1 MARAASESKPQSPD
15 KRFDRDDDNEKDKPT
30 DLPKEAWPAILKRTL
45 KQFSE
50 DQLTT
55 WAAALTYFGVLSLF
69 PMILAL
75 VSVLGVIGP
84 SATQPLLDQLGTV
97 APGPAKDI
105 LTNVLTSLEQNQG
118 GSTVALIIGLV
129 LAIWSASGYISAF
142 MDASNNVWDVPE
154 GRPIWK
160 KIPVRLGVTIV
171 MLILLTITS
180 LAIVFTGFVAQEI
193 GNIIGLGDQFVEV
206 WNIAK
211 WPVLL
216 VIVSFMVS
224 LLYWACPN
232 VKQPG
237 FPWFSPGGF
246 LAVILWIAASALF
259 AFYVGNFG
267 SYNKTYGSLGG
278 VIVFLTWLWITN
290 IIILLGAE
298 SELRDGAQQGHPG
311 RAPSGQRPYLPLRD
325 GAQGQGLAERA
336 VGADR
341 PALAQVADQ
350 VPVHD
355 GLVGAAGLRI
365 GAAEGEV
372 DRATDLLVKQDVGA
386 PRLPRSARGVGD
398 RPGAGGARA
407 RAVSP
412 PARTSSRA
420 RPMLLRSNWSVLPE
434 PATAMFESTPGL
446 VARTRT

>member
-1 MARAASESKPQSPD
+1 MARAASESKPQSSD
-15 KRFDRDDDNEKDKPT
+15 KRFDRDDDNDKDKPT
-30 DLPKEAWPAILKRTL
+30 DLPKEAWPAILKRTF

-171 MLILLTITS
+171 MLVLLTITS
-180 LAIVFTGFVAQEI
+180 LAIVFTGPVAQEI
-193 GNIIGLGDQFVEV
+193 GNLIGLGDQFVDV

-216 VIVSFMVS
+216 LIVSFMLS

-237 FPWFSPGGF
+237 FPWVTPGGL
-246 LAVILWIAASALF
+246 LAVILWLAASALF
-259 AFYVGNFG
+259 AFYVANFS

-278 VIVFLTWLWITN
+278 VIVFLTWLWISN

-298 SELRDGAQQGHPG
+298 FNSEMERSKAIQEGHP
-311 RAPSGQRPYLPLRD
+311 PDKEPYLPLRD
-325 GAQGQGLAERA
+325 
-336 VGADR
+336 
-341 PALAQVADQ
+341 
-350 VPVHD
+350 
-355 GLVGAAGLRI
+355 
-365 GAAEGEV
+365 
-372 DRATDLLVKQDVGA
+372 
-386 PRLPRSARGVGD
+386 
-398 RPGAGGARA
+398 
-407 RAVSP
+407 
-412 PARTSSRA
+412 
-420 RPMLLRSNWSVLPE
+420 E
-434 PATAMFESTPGL
+434 PKKD
-446 VARTRT
+446 

>member
-1 MARAASESKPQSPD
+1 MARAASESKPQSSD
-15 KRFDRDDDNEKDKPT
+15 KRFDRDDDNDNDKPT
-30 DLPKEAWPAILKRTL
+30 DLPKEAWPAILKRTF

-171 MLILLTITS
+171 MLVLLTITS
-180 LAIVFTGFVAQEI
+180 LAIVFTGPVAQEI
-193 GNIIGLGDQFVEV
+193 GNIIGLGDQFVDV

-259 AFYVGNFG
+259 AFYVANFS

-278 VIVFLTWLWITN
+278 VIVFLTWLWISN

-298 SELRDGAQQGHPG
+298 FNSEMERSKAIQEGHP
-311 RAPSGQRPYLPLRD
+311 PEKEPYLPLRD
-325 GAQGQGLAERA
+325 
-336 VGADR
+336 
-341 PALAQVADQ
+341 
-350 VPVHD
+350 
-355 GLVGAAGLRI
+355 
-365 GAAEGEV
+365 
-372 DRATDLLVKQDVGA
+372 
-386 PRLPRSARGVGD
+386 
-398 RPGAGGARA
+398 
-407 RAVSP
+407 
-412 PARTSSRA
+412 
-420 RPMLLRSNWSVLPE
+420 E
-434 PATAMFESTPGL
+434 PKDD
-446 VARTRT
+446 

>member
-1 MARAASESKPQSPD
+1 MARAASESKPQSSD
-15 KRFDRDDDNEKDKPT
+15 KRFDRDDDNDKDKPT
-30 DLPKEAWPAILKRTL
+30 DLPKEAWPAILKRTF
-45 KQFSE
+45 KQFSD

-171 MLILLTITS
+171 MLVLLTITS
-180 LAIVFTGFVAQEI
+180 LAIVFTGPVAQEI
-193 GNIIGLGDQFVEV
+193 GNLIGLGDQFVDV

-216 VIVSFMVS
+216 LIVSFMLS

-237 FPWFSPGGF
+237 FPWVTPGGL
-246 LAVILWIAASALF
+246 LAVILWLAASALF
-259 AFYVGNFG
+259 ALYVANFS

-290 IIILLGAE
+290 IIVLLGAE
-298 SELRDGAQQGHPG
+298 FNSEMERSKAIQEGHP
-311 RAPSGQRPYLPLRD
+311 PDKEPYLPLRD
-325 GAQGQGLAERA
+325 E
-336 VGADR
+336 
-341 PALAQVADQ
+341 P
-350 VPVHD
+350 
-355 GLVGAAGLRI
+355 
-365 GAAEGEV
+365 
-372 DRATDLLVKQDVGA
+372 KQD
-386 PRLPRSARGVGD
+386 
-398 RPGAGGARA
+398 
-407 RAVSP
+407 
-412 PARTSSRA
+412 
-420 RPMLLRSNWSVLPE
+420 
-434 PATAMFESTPGL
+434 
-446 VARTRT
+446 